1 MGICIPLLLSN
12 ITAFKLLLKFSDMD
26 HQHSTVSPEV
36 TFEHHTSDAEFKK
49 RVRKTTIL
57 LSVLTVI
64 ELAIG
69 LAIYNIHKGE
79 NPSELLILMFKGV
92 VCILTLAKAYYIV
105 SVFMHLGDEIR
116 NMIMTIVVPLLLFVW
131 FIIAFIYEGN
141 SYKNLRNT
149 YDKHF
154 KESTM
159 PAEHHSHSA
168 EAPEEKKSGKE

>member
-1 MGICIPLLLSN
+1 MEHPAFEEVTVHHEHQDD
-12 ITAFKLLLKFSDMD
+12 TAFK
-26 HQHSTVSPEV
+26 
-36 TFEHHTSDAEFKK
+36 KK
-49 RVRKTTIL
+49 VRKTTIL
-57 LSVLTVI
+57 LSVITII
-64 ELAIG
+64 ELIIG
-69 LAIYNIHKGE
+69 LSIYTIHKGD
-79 NPSELLILMFKGV
+79 NPSALLVLMFKGV

-154 KESTM
+154 QERTTEK
-159 PAEHHSHSA
+159 PHDANA
-168 EAPEEKKSGKE
+168 PAPEHSGKE